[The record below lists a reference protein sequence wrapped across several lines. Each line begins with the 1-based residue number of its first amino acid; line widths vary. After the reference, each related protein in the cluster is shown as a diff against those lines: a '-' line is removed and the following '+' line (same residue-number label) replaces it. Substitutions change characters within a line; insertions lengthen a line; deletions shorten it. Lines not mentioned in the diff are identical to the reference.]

1 MPTARE
7 TLLEAAHTAVGKQ
20 PWTGVRMVDV
30 AAAAG
35 VSRQTLYNE
44 FGTKEGLGAALV
56 QRLVEGFLDG
66 AVRAAAEAAAEAVSE
81 AEALAGA
88 GTGRADP
95 AASCAGAAAWM
106 LRTAREEPIVRSALT
121 GCWGALM
128 PLPAVVVEGT
138 RGTVHPGDPGE
149 LATVLCER
157 IVAGMSPN
165 GLSGKLSPACDA
177 GLRIALSFVVAPSAG
192 RRDEDVVR
200 QVREVVRALLG
211 QTQAQTE
218 LQNQDQTR
226 AQPQELSLS
235 QPR

>member
-1 MPTARE
+1 
-7 TLLEAAHTAVGKQ
+7 
-20 PWTGVRMVDV
+20 MVDV

-56 QRLVEGFLDG
+56 HRLVEGFLDG
-66 AVRAAAEAAAEAVSE
+66 AVRAAAEAG
-81 AEALAGA
+81 AGA
-88 GTGRADP
+88 GTGADAGTGRP
-95 AASCAGAAAWM
+95 DAAASCAGAAAWM

-128 PLPAVVVEGT
+128 PLPAVVVEGA
-138 RGTVHPGDPGE
+138 RGAVHPGDPGE

-157 IVAGMSPN
+157 MVAGMSPN

-192 RRDEDVVR
+192 RQDEDVVR
-200 QVREVVRALLG
+200 QVREVVRALLAQS
-211 QTQAQTE
+211 QTQSQSQSQAQG
-218 LQNQDQTR
+218 R
-226 AQPQELSLS
+226 PQELSLP

>member
-1 MPTARE
+1 
-7 TLLEAAHTAVGKQ
+7 
-20 PWTGVRMVDV
+20 MVDV

-56 QRLVEGFLDG
+56 HRLVEGFLDG
-66 AVRAAAEAAAEAVSE
+66 AVRAAAEAG
-81 AEALAGA
+81 AGTADA
-88 GTGRADP
+88 GTGRPDP

-128 PLPAVVVEGT
+128 PLPAVVVEGA
-138 RGTVHPGDPGE
+138 RGAVHPGDPGE

-157 IVAGMSPN
+157 MVAGMSPN

-192 RRDEDVVR
+192 RQDEDVVR
-200 QVREVVRALLG
+200 QVREVVRALLTQS
-211 QTQAQTE
+211 QTQAQTQSE
-218 LQNQDQTR
+218 TQAQDR
-226 AQPQELSLS
+226 PQELSLP